1 MSNPVM
7 WFEIAGRNADE
18 LCEFYR
24 TVFEWEIS
32 PENSGVY
39 LCETGSDEGIK
50 GHIFPTTDEMPYTN
64 QITFYISVN
73 DLNETSKLTAE
84 KYLYHRKKSQIT
96 WDILQCL
103 LTRVGIYWVY
113 TNNKCVIPF
122 IPYIYS

>member
-7 WFEIAGRNADE
+7 WFEIAGKNADE

-32 PENSGVY
+32 PEKSGIY

-73 DLNETSKLTAE
+73 DLNEAVKNV
-84 KYLYHRKKSQIT
+84 KSHGGK
-96 WDILQCL
+96 IL
-103 LTRVGIYWVY
+103 
-113 TNNKCVIPF
+113 IPPQEIPDNMGSFAMF
-122 IPYIYS
+122 IDPSGNILGLHQQ